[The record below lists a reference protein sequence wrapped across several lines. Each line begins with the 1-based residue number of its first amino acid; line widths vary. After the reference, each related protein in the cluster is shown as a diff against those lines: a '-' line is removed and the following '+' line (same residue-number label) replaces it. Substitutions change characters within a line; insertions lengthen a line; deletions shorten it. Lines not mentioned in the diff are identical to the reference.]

1 MAMLRHYFKTCT
13 DFLAGSAFWI
23 ASALVISCFW
33 LLTSFWLPSHPSV
46 CVSYLIGLLRN
57 YWTSAFNMKYF
68 PNFWGMHD
76 WDTWIIICGS
86 FSRGDKYFKRQDT
99 KLTSL
104 TPVCGGSCIGWTS
117 QDVFERQGTRTAPG
131 IPTVQNARNH
141 AAKVTKNL
149 CGLKDENF
157 LPWLK
162 KS

>member
-1 MAMLRHYFKTCT
+1 MDYNTRIKSTSYSLRTN
-13 DFLAGSAFWI
+13 
-23 ASALVISCFW
+23 
-33 LLTSFWLPSHPSV
+33 TSQ
-46 CVSYLIGLLRN
+46 
-57 YWTSAFNMKYF
+57 
-68 PNFWGMHD
+68 
-76 WDTWIIICGS
+76 
-86 FSRGDKYFKRQDT
+86 RQDT

-104 TPVCGGSCIGWTS
+104 TPVCGGSRIGWTS

-162 KS
+162 NLLLEEP